1 MSTAEA
7 SFDRAPTAAELL
19 GPDRYQQFGY
29 PHQAWTWLRKHDPV
43 RWYPDNEMFDGFWA
57 IAKHADIVEIGKS
70 PQDLILRPRLAVF
83 SHLHTPPDDPARHLL
98 NMDPPEHA
106 RYRQVASKS
115 FTPRTVKVWEPKVQ
129 AITRGIL
136 DAAAGRRELDFVAD
150 VSAPITISVIGL
162 MLGVPE
168 ADWPLLY
175 RWTNEVIAPEE
186 PEFQRG
192 RTLRETSDTAR
203 RELFDYFRAL
213 VEERRK
219 RPEDDITSVLVHGA
233 IDGTPLPNFELLSY
247 LFLLVVAGN
256 ETTRNAMTGG
266 VQELIDFPEQCAKLI
281 ANPDLVDGMV
291 EETVRWVT
299 PVNQFARTATRDLE
313 IRGCKIREGQSVCL
327 FYASG
332 NRDEEVFESPF
343 HFDIERNPNHH
354 IGFGRGEHVCLGAH
368 LARLELRTLFSQ
380 LRARLVSIERARD
393 VERVHSSFVGGV
405 KRAWIRW
412 ELRDAPRIQSQ

>member
-1 MSTAEA
+1 M
-7 SFDRAPTAAELL
+7 
-19 GPDRYQQFGY
+19 
-29 PHQAWTWLRKHDPV
+29 
-43 RWYPDNEMFDGFWA
+43 
-57 IAKHADIVEIGKS
+57 
-70 PQDLILRPRLAVF
+70 F
-83 SHLHTPPDDPARHLL
+83 SHLHTPPVDPARHLL

-106 RYRQVASKS
+106 KVRQVASKS
-115 FTPRTVKVWEPKVQ
+115 FTPRTVKVWEPKVR
-129 AITRGIL
+129 AITREIL
-136 DAAAGRRELDFVAD
+136 DAAAGKRELDFVAEI
-150 VSAPITISVIGL
+150 SAPITIAVIGL

-175 RWTNEVIAPEE
+175 RWTNEMIAPEE

-213 VEERRK
+213 AERRRK
-219 RPEDDITSVLVHGA
+219 RPEDDIVSVLVRGA
-233 IDGTPLPNFELLSY
+233 VDGQPLPDFELLSY

-266 VQELIDFPEQCAKLI
+266 VQELIDHPEQCAKLI
-281 ANPDLVDGMV
+281 AKPDLVDGMV

-299 PVNQFARTATRDLE
+299 PVNQFARTATRDVE
-313 IRGCKIREGQSVCL
+313 IRGRRIQQGQSVCL

-332 NRDEEVFESPF
+332 NRDEEVFENPF
-343 HFDIERNPNHH
+343 HFEIERNPNHH

-368 LARLELRTLFSQ
+368 LARLELRALFSQ
-380 LRARLVSIERARD
+380 LRARLDSIERARD
-393 VERVHSSFVGGV
+393 VERVHSSFIGGV

-412 ELRDAPRIQSQ
+412 KLRPAPRETPDR